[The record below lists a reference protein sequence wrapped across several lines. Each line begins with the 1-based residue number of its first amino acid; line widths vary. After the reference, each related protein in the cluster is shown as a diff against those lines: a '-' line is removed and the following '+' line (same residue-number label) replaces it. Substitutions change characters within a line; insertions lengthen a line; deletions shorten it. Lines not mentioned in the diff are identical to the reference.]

1 MSTKK
6 AKKPEVRKCPVCGK
20 KFTPAVNNQKYCSKA
35 CKNKAKAKGKKPAL
49 TEKIKL
55 PKGKK
60 VVAGKPESIKYRTGL
75 GIIGKHDPFIIL
87 AAAMSVVMDML
98 CEINGN
104 GMMVRAGK

>member
-6 AKKPEVRKCPVCGK
+6 AKKPEVRKCLVCGK
-20 KFTPAVNNQKYCSKA
+20 KFTPAVSNQKYCSKA
-35 CKNKAKAKGKKPAL
+35 CKNKARVKGKKPAL
-49 TEKIKL
+49 TEKIVL

-60 VVAGKPESIKYRTGL
+60 VAAGKPKAIKHGTGL

-87 AAAMSVVMDML
+87 ATAMSIVMDML

-104 GMMVRAGK
+104 GMMVRTGK